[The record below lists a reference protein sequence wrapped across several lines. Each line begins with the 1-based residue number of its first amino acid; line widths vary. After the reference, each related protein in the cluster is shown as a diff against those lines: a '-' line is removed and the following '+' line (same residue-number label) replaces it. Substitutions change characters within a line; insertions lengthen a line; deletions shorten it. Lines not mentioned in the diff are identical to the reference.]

1 LAIILVNLFLIL
13 KKFTFAGMVSVN
25 NLSLYFGGQD
35 IFKNISFM
43 VNKGDKIGLTGKNGA
58 GKSTLL
64 KILAKDLTP
73 NNGNVSVPNGI
84 VVGFLRQDLEF
95 EDGRTVLEEA
105 QTSFEFLND
114 VEVRMNEANK
124 QLTERTDYESDAY
137 LDIINEFNVLEERFR
152 MAGGHDTAAEISQVL
167 SGLGF
172 SQYDFERQTTEFSGG
187 WRMRIELAKILL
199 MKPEL
204 LLLDEPTNHLDIES
218 IMWLE
223 RWLKNYSGAVV
234 LVSHDRLFL
243 DASTNRTIE
252 VAFSKIN
259 DYKASYTKYL
269 TLREDRVE
277 KQIQAKKNQD
287 KYIEETKLLINK
299 FRAKKNKA
307 SFAQSLIKKL
317 DKLEIIQVEQE
328 DIARMQ
334 FRFPPAPH
342 SGKMSLEVK
351 NASKSYGDLNVLK
364 NINLEIVRGDK
375 LAFVGKNGEGKSTL
389 AKMIVKE
396 LDFNGEIQLGH
407 QVKMGYY
414 AQNQAEFLDENL
426 TVLETIEH
434 AATED
439 TAGRVRS
446 ILGSFLFSND
456 EVKKKV
462 KVLSGGERAR
472 VALCKLLLDPYNLLV
487 MDEPTNHLDI
497 TSKELLKKALNN
509 YDGSLIVVSHDR
521 EFLQGLTEKVYEFK
535 NQNIKEYFG
544 DIDTFLSEKD
554 LENFKELESSQKDQ
568 KKIKQ
573 DKTGEQFSYSEQ
585 KNKQKKLKKL
595 KNRISKL
602 EKQIEILDKSQ
613 KSIDLELAIPEK
625 FTELS
630 KKDNFFVDYEHNQ
643 QKLKELE
650 AEWEQAAEQLEAIK

>member
-1 LAIILVNLFLIL
+1 
-13 KKFTFAGMVSVN
+13 MVSVN

-35 IFKNISFM
+35 IFKDISFM
-43 VNKGDKIGLTGKNGA
+43 VNKGDRIGLTGKNGA

-64 KILAKDLTP
+64 KVLAKELTP
-73 NNGNVSVPNGI
+73 NNGNISVPNGI
-84 VVGFLRQDLEF
+84 IVGFLRQDLEF

-105 QTSFEFLND
+105 QTAFEFLND
-114 VEVRMNEANK
+114 VELRMNEANK
-124 QLTERTDYESDAY
+124 QLTERTDYESDEY
-137 LDIINEFNVLEERFR
+137 LEVINEFNELEERFR
-152 MAGGHDTAAEISQVL
+152 MAGGNDTAAEISQVL
-167 SGLGF
+167 NGLGF
-172 SQYDFERQTTEFSGG
+172 TQYDFERQTTEFSGG

-199 MKPEL
+199 MKPDL

-223 RWLKNYSGAVV
+223 KWLKNYSGAVV
-234 LVSHDRLFL
+234 LVSHDRFFL

-269 TLREDRVE
+269 TLREDRVV

-287 KYIEETKLLINK
+287 KFIEETKVLINK

-317 DKLEIIQVEQE
+317 EKLEIINVEQE
-328 DIARMQ
+328 DTARMK

-351 NASKSYGDLNVLK
+351 NSCKSYGDLQVLDDV
-364 NINLEIVRGDK
+364 NLEVVRGDK
-375 LAFVGKNGEGKSTL
+375 IAFVGKNGEGKSTL

-396 LDFNGEIQLGH
+396 IDFTGEITLGH

-426 TVLETIEH
+426 TVLETIEQ

-439 TAGRVRS
+439 TAGKVRS

-456 EVKKKV
+456 EVEKKV

-472 VALCKLLLDPYNLLV
+472 VALCKLLLEPYNLLI

-497 TSKELLKKALNN
+497 TSKGLLKKALEN
-509 YDGSLIVVSHDR
+509 YDGSLILVSHDR
-521 EFLQGLTEKVYEFK
+521 EFLQELTQKVYEFK
-535 NQNIKEYFG
+535 NQNIKEYIG

-554 LENFKELESSQKDQ
+554 LENFKQLESSQKDQ
-568 KKIKQ
+568 KNTKEDKTKEQLTYADKKNQQKKIK
-573 DKTGEQFSYSEQ
+573 
-585 KNKQKKLKKL
+585 KLQ
-595 KNRISKL
+595 NRISKL
-602 EKQIEILDKSQ
+602 EKEIATLEQSQ
-613 KSIDLELAIPEK
+613 KAIDTDLANPKKFKELSQKDGFFDEYEKNRQKLQDLEG
-625 FTELS
+625 
-630 KKDNFFVDYEHNQ
+630 
-643 QKLKELE
+643 
-650 AEWEQAAEQLEAIK
+650 EWELAAEALERIK

>member
-1 LAIILVNLFLIL
+1 
-13 KKFTFAGMVSVN
+13 MVSVN

-35 IFKNISFM
+35 IFKDISFM

-64 KILAKDLTP
+64 KVLAKDLTP
-73 NNGNVSVPNGI
+73 NKGNVSVPNGLI
-84 VVGFLRQDLEF
+84 VGFLRQDLEF

-105 QTSFEFLND
+105 QTAFEFLND
-114 VEVRMNEANK
+114 VETRMNEANK

-137 LDIINEFNVLEERFR
+137 LDIINEFNELEERFR
-152 MAGGHDTAAEISQVL
+152 MAGGNDTAAEINQVL

-172 SQYDFERQTTEFSGG
+172 TQYDFERQTTEFSGG

-199 MKPEL
+199 MKPDL

-223 RWLKNYSGAVV
+223 RWLKDYSGAIV

-243 DASTNRTIE
+243 DAATNRTIE

-269 TLREDRVE
+269 TLREDRVL

-287 KYIEETKLLINK
+287 KFIEETKVLINK

-307 SFAQSLIKKL
+307 AFAQTLIKKL
-317 DKLEIIQVEQE
+317 ERLEIIQVEQE
-328 DIARMQ
+328 DVARMQ

-342 SGKMSLEVK
+342 SGKISLKIYE
-351 NASKSYGDLNVLK
+351 ASKSFDDLKVLDK
-364 NINLEIVRGDK
+364 VNLEIVKGDK
-375 LAFVGKNGEGKSTL
+375 IAFVGKNGEGKSTL
-389 AKMIVKE
+389 AKMIVNE
-396 LDFNGEIQLGH
+396 LEFDGKIELGH

-426 TVLETIEH
+426 TVLETIEQ

-439 TAGRVRS
+439 TSGRVRS

-472 VALCKLLLDPYNLLV
+472 VALCKLLLEPYNLLI

-497 TSKELLKKALNN
+497 TSKELLKKALAK

-535 NQNIKEYFG
+535 NQNIKEYIG
-544 DIDTFLSEKD
+544 DIDTFLEEKD
-554 LENFKELESSQKDQ
+554 LENFKQLESSQKEQKNTKQDKSDVQLSYAEQKAHQ
-568 KKIKQ
+568 KKIK
-573 DKTGEQFSYSEQ
+573 
-585 KNKQKKLKKL
+585 KLQ
-595 KNRISKL
+595 NRVSKL
-602 EKQIEILDKSQ
+602 EKEIETLDKFQ
-613 KSIDLELAIPEK
+613 KQIDADLAIPEK

-630 KKDNFFVDYEHNQ
+630 QKDGFFAEYEKNQ
-643 QKLKELE
+643 QKLQELE
-650 AEWEQAAEQLEAIK
+650 AEWELAAVQLEAIK

>member
-1 LAIILVNLFLIL
+1 
-13 KKFTFAGMVSVN
+13 MVSVN

-35 IFKNISFM
+35 IFKDISFM

-64 KILAKDLTP
+64 KVLAKDLTP
-73 NNGNVSVPNGI
+73 NKGNVSVPNGLI
-84 VVGFLRQDLEF
+84 VGFLRQDLEF

-105 QTSFEFLND
+105 QTAFEFLND
-114 VEVRMNEANK
+114 VETRMNEANK
-124 QLTERTDYESDAY
+124 QLTERTDYESEAY
-137 LDIINEFNVLEERFR
+137 LDIINEFNELEERFR
-152 MAGGHDTAAEISQVL
+152 MAGGNDTAAEINQVL

-172 SQYDFERQTTEFSGG
+172 TQYDFERQTTEFSGG

-199 MKPEL
+199 MKPDL

-223 RWLKNYSGAVV
+223 RWLKDYSGAIV

-243 DASTNRTIE
+243 DAATNRTIE

-269 TLREDRVE
+269 TLREDRVL

-287 KYIEETKLLINK
+287 KFIEETKVLINK

-307 SFAQSLIKKL
+307 AFAQTLIKKL
-317 DKLEIIQVEQE
+317 ERLEIIQVEQE
-328 DIARMQ
+328 DVARMQ

-342 SGKMSLEVK
+342 SGKISLKIDE
-351 NASKSYGDLNVLK
+351 ASKSFDDLKVLDK
-364 NINLEIVRGDK
+364 VNLEIVKGDK
-375 LAFVGKNGEGKSTL
+375 IAFVGKNGEGKSTL
-389 AKMIVKE
+389 AKMIVNE
-396 LDFNGEIQLGH
+396 LEFDGKIELGH

-426 TVLETIEH
+426 TVLETIEQ

-439 TAGRVRS
+439 TSGRVRS

-472 VALCKLLLDPYNLLV
+472 VALCKLLLEPYNLLI

-497 TSKELLKKALNN
+497 TSKELLKKALAK

-535 NQNIKEYFG
+535 NQNIKEYIG
-544 DIDTFLSEKD
+544 DIDTFLEEKD
-554 LENFKELESSQKDQ
+554 LENFKQLESSQKEQKNTKQDKSDVQLSYAEQKAHQ
-568 KKIKQ
+568 KKIK
-573 DKTGEQFSYSEQ
+573 
-585 KNKQKKLKKL
+585 KLQ
-595 KNRISKL
+595 NRVSKL
-602 EKQIEILDKSQ
+602 EKEIETLDKSQ
-613 KSIDLELAIPEK
+613 KQIDADLAIPEK

-630 KKDNFFVDYEHNQ
+630 QKDGFFAEYEKNQ
-643 QKLKELE
+643 QKLQELE
-650 AEWEQAAEQLEAIK
+650 AEWEKAAVQLEAIK

>member
-1 LAIILVNLFLIL
+1 
-13 KKFTFAGMVSVN
+13 MVSVN

-35 IFKNISFM
+35 IFKDISFM

-64 KILAKDLTP
+64 KVLAKDLTP
-73 NNGNVSVPNGI
+73 NKGNVSVPNGLI
-84 VVGFLRQDLEF
+84 VGFLRQDLEF
-95 EDGRTVLEEA
+95 EDGRTVHEEA
-105 QTSFEFLND
+105 QTAFEFLND
-114 VEVRMNEANK
+114 VETRMNDANK
-124 QLTERTDYESDAY
+124 QLNERTDYESAAY
-137 LDIINEFNVLEERFR
+137 LDIINEFNELEERFR
-152 MAGGHDTAAEISQVL
+152 MAGGNDTAAEINQVL

-172 SQYDFERQTTEFSGG
+172 TQYDFERQTTEFSGG

-199 MKPEL
+199 MKPDL

-223 RWLKNYSGAVV
+223 RWLKDYSGAIV

-243 DASTNRTIE
+243 DAATNRTIE

-269 TLREDRVE
+269 TLREDRVL

-287 KYIEETKLLINK
+287 KFIEETKVLINK

-307 SFAQSLIKKL
+307 AFAQTLIKKL
-317 DKLEIIQVEQE
+317 ERLEIIQVEQE
-328 DIARMQ
+328 DVARMQ

-342 SGKMSLEVK
+342 SGKISLKIYE
-351 NASKSYGDLNVLK
+351 ASKSFDDLKVLDK
-364 NINLEIVRGDK
+364 VNLEIVKGDK
-375 LAFVGKNGEGKSTL
+375 IAFVGKNGEGKSTL
-389 AKMIVKE
+389 AKMIVNE
-396 LDFNGEIQLGH
+396 LEFDGDIELGH

-426 TVLETIEH
+426 TVLETIEQ

-472 VALCKLLLDPYNLLV
+472 VALCKLLLEPYNLLI

-497 TSKELLKKALNN
+497 TSKELLKKALAK

-535 NQNIKEYFG
+535 NQNIKEYIG
-544 DIDTFLSEKD
+544 DIDTFLEEKD
-554 LENFKELESSQKDQ
+554 LENFKQLESSQKEQKNTKQDKSDVQLSYAEQKAHQ
-568 KKIKQ
+568 KKIK
-573 DKTGEQFSYSEQ
+573 
-585 KNKQKKLKKL
+585 KLQ
-595 KNRISKL
+595 NRVSKL
-602 EKQIEILDKSQ
+602 EKEIETLDKFQ
-613 KSIDLELAIPEK
+613 KQIDADLAIPEK

-630 KKDNFFVDYEHNQ
+630 QKDGFFAEYEKNQ
-643 QKLKELE
+643 QKLQELE
-650 AEWEQAAEQLEAIK
+650 AEWELAAVQLEAIK

>member
-1 LAIILVNLFLIL
+1 
-13 KKFTFAGMVSVN
+13 
-25 NLSLYFGGQD
+25 
-35 IFKNISFM
+35 
-43 VNKGDKIGLTGKNGA
+43 
-58 GKSTLL
+58 
-64 KILAKDLTP
+64 
-73 NNGNVSVPNGI
+73 
-84 VVGFLRQDLEF
+84 
-95 EDGRTVLEEA
+95 
-105 QTSFEFLND
+105 
-114 VEVRMNEANK
+114 
-124 QLTERTDYESDAY
+124 
-137 LDIINEFNVLEERFR
+137 
-152 MAGGHDTAAEISQVL
+152 
-167 SGLGF
+167 
-172 SQYDFERQTTEFSGG
+172 
-187 WRMRIELAKILL
+187 
-199 MKPEL
+199 
-204 LLLDEPTNHLDIES
+204 
-218 IMWLE
+218 MWLE

-287 KYIEETKLLINK
+287 KYIEETKILINK

-328 DIARMQ
+328 DVARMQ

-351 NASKSYGDLNVLK
+351 DASKSYGDLNVLDK
-364 NINLEIVRGDK
+364 INLEIVRGDK

-396 LDFNGEIQLGH
+396 LDFTGDIQLGH

-426 TVLETIEH
+426 TVLETIEQ

-472 VALCKLLLDPYNLLV
+472 VALCKLLLEPYNLLV

-535 NQNIKEYFG
+535 NQNIKEYVG

-554 LENFKELESSQKDQ
+554 LENFKELESSQKEQ
-568 KKIKQ
+568 KKKKQ
-573 DKTGEQFSYSEQ
+573 DKSEDQLSYTDH
-585 KNKQKKLKKL
+585 KNHQKKLKKFQ
-595 KNRISKL
+595 NRISKL

-613 KSIDLELAIPEK
+613 KQIDAHLAIPEK
-625 FTELS
+625 FNEMS
-630 KKDNFFVDYEHNQ
+630 KKDGFFAEYENNQ
-643 QKLKELE
+643 LKLQELE
-650 AEWEQAAEQLEAIK
+650 LEWGQAVEQLEAIK

>member
-1 LAIILVNLFLIL
+1 
-13 KKFTFAGMVSVN
+13 MVSVN

-35 IFKNISFM
+35 IFRDISFM

-64 KILAKDLTP
+64 KVLAKDLMP
-73 NNGNVSVPNGI
+73 NSGNISVPNGI

-105 QTSFEFLND
+105 QSAFEFLNT
-114 VEVRMNEANK
+114 VEIKMEEANRK
-124 QLTERTDYESDAY
+124 LNERTDYESSEY
-137 LDIINEFNVLEERFR
+137 LDIITEYNTLEERFR
-152 MAGGHDTAAEISQVL
+152 MAGGHDTAAEISQIL
-167 SGLGF
+167 AGLGF
-172 SQYDFERQTTEFSGG
+172 TQYDFERQTTEFSGG

-199 MKPEL
+199 MKPGL

-223 RWLKNYSGAVV
+223 RWLDNYSGAVV

-269 TLREDRVE
+269 ILRQDRVE

-287 KYIEETKLLINK
+287 KYIEETKVLINK

-317 DKLEIIQVEQE
+317 DRLDIIQVEQE
-328 DIARMQ
+328 DVSRMQ

-342 SGKMSLEVK
+342 SGKISLEIDSV
-351 NASKSYGDLNVLK
+351 SKSYGDLNVLE
-364 NINLEIVRGDK
+364 NVNLEIVRGDK
-375 LAFVGKNGEGKSTL
+375 IAFVGKNGEGKSTL
-389 AKMIVKE
+389 AKMIVNEVSFTGDIK
-396 LDFNGEIQLGH
+396 LGH

-426 TVLETIEH
+426 TVLETIEQ

-439 TAGRVRS
+439 TSGRVRS

-456 EVKKKV
+456 EVEKKV

-472 VALCKLLLDPYNLLV
+472 VALCKLLLEPYNLLI

-497 TSKELLKKALNN
+497 TSKGLLKKALAN
-509 YDGSLIVVSHDR
+509 YDGSLIIVSHDR
-521 EFLQGLTEKVYEFK
+521 EFLQGLSQKVYEFK
-535 NQNIKEYFG
+535 NQNIKEYIG
-544 DIDTFLSEKD
+544 DIDTFLEEKD
-554 LENFKELESSQKDQ
+554 LENFKQLESSQKEQ
-568 KKIKQ
+568 KNIKQ
-573 DKTGEQFSYSEQ
+573 DKSDEKLSYNEQ
-585 KNKQKKLKKL
+585 KSYKKKIKKLQNRISKLEQEISNLENSQKLVDADLAIPEKFRQLTSQDGFFEDYEKNQKKLKKL
-595 KNRISKL
+595 ES
-602 EKQIEILDKSQ
+602 
-613 KSIDLELAIPEK
+613 
-625 FTELS
+625 
-630 KKDNFFVDYEHNQ
+630 
-643 QKLKELE
+643 
-650 AEWEQAAEQLEAIK
+650 EWEEANILLDGIN

>member
-1 LAIILVNLFLIL
+1 
-13 KKFTFAGMVSVN
+13 MVSVN

-35 IFKNISFM
+35 IFKDISFM

-64 KILAKDLTP
+64 KVLAKDLTP
-73 NNGNVSVPNGI
+73 NKGNVSVPNGLI
-84 VVGFLRQDLEF
+84 VGFLRQDLEF

-105 QTSFEFLND
+105 QTAFEFLND
-114 VEVRMNEANK
+114 VETRMNEANK
-124 QLTERTDYESDAY
+124 QLTERTDYESEAY
-137 LDIINEFNVLEERFR
+137 LDIINEFNELEERFR
-152 MAGGHDTAAEISQVL
+152 MAGGNDTAAEINQVL

-172 SQYDFERQTTEFSGG
+172 TQYDFERQTTEFSGG

-199 MKPEL
+199 MKPDL

-223 RWLKNYSGAVV
+223 RWLKDYSGAIV

-243 DASTNRTIE
+243 DAATNRTIE

-269 TLREDRVE
+269 TLREDRVL

-287 KYIEETKLLINK
+287 KFIEETKVLINK

-307 SFAQSLIKKL
+307 AFAQTLIKKL
-317 DKLEIIQVEQE
+317 ERLEIIQVEQE
-328 DIARMQ
+328 DVARMQ

-342 SGKMSLEVK
+342 SGKISLKIDE
-351 NASKSYGDLNVLK
+351 ASKSFDDLKVLDK
-364 NINLEIVRGDK
+364 VNLEIVKGDK
-375 LAFVGKNGEGKSTL
+375 IAFVGKNGEGKSTL
-389 AKMIVKE
+389 AKMIVNE
-396 LDFNGEIQLGH
+396 LEFDGKIELGH

-426 TVLETIEH
+426 TVLETIEQ

-439 TAGRVRS
+439 TSGRVRS

-472 VALCKLLLDPYNLLV
+472 VALCKLLLEPYNLLI

-497 TSKELLKKALNN
+497 TSKELLKKALAK

-535 NQNIKEYFG
+535 NQNIKEYIG
-544 DIDTFLSEKD
+544 DIDTFLEEKD
-554 LENFKELESSQKDQ
+554 LENFKQLESSQKEQKNTKQDKSDVQLSYAEQKAHQ
-568 KKIKQ
+568 KKIK
-573 DKTGEQFSYSEQ
+573 
-585 KNKQKKLKKL
+585 KLQ
-595 KNRISKL
+595 NRVSKL
-602 EKQIEILDKSQ
+602 EKEIETLDKFQ
-613 KSIDLELAIPEK
+613 KQIDADLAIPEK

-630 KKDNFFVDYEHNQ
+630 QKDGFFAEYEKNQ
-643 QKLKELE
+643 QKLQELE
-650 AEWEQAAEQLEAIK
+650 AEWELAAVQLEAIK